1 MQINLDVSPV
11 IRIVLL
17 FLVQE
22 QGGGGGITC
31 TRQIYALFFG
41 GWGRQ
46 RALSVSALSQLPLAQ
61 DNPYA
66 PIANL
71 DRRGPAGQG
80 DINF

>member
-22 QGGGGGITC
+22 QGGGGGNTC
-31 TRQIYALFFG
+31 TRQIYALLFG

-46 RALSVSALSQLPLAQ
+46 RALSLCLLYLSCLWLKIILMRQL
-61 DNPYA
+61 
-66 PIANL
+66 
-71 DRRGPAGQG
+71 
-80 DINF
+80 